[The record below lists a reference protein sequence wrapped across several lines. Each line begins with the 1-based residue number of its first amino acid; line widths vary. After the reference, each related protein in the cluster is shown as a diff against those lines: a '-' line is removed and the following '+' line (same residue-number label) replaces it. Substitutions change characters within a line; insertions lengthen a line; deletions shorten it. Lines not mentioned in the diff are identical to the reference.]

1 MAVPTAARPPAT
13 AAVAAV
19 SSAAGTGPFVLLH
32 SPVAPAT
39 PQAMAAA
46 TTPPSPPSRPPS
58 TGPLLPPYQPSP
70 QSSPISSP
78 RALRK
83 ALDSL
88 ATDVSKKVRRRP
100 SVSPKTSEKQG
111 TGRQAGSCGC
121 GKGGAGAAITL
132 YERLFSTAAVTTME
146 AKYTTSSFIA
156 EFWCTLTSPFFALPL
171 LIYFFIPP
179 SAVPPLQHACI
190 AGSCLAALVS
200 TLYHS
205 TLWKVFSSADA
216 AVATVTF
223 YLNAISLNRHGHYS
237 HPLLHHEVTWLLTA
251 VIIFAV
257 FTYHWEKTHHLSLT
271 LVLLCS
277 PPAVFG
283 FYALESYVGLGTGV
297 TGLVCFAVDRRG
309 IASLHSVW
317 HVLGGLSLLWGIWD
331 ACLAAERV
339 KALGI
344 ATPAVLLR

>member
-1 MAVPTAARPPAT
+1 MAVPTAARPPVAA

-19 SSAAGTGPFVLLH
+19 SSPAGTGSFVMLH
-32 SPVAPAT
+32 PPVAAASPPAT
-39 PQAMAAA
+39 AAA
-46 TTPPSPPSRPPS
+46 STSSPPPRLPS

-83 ALDSL
+83 ALDVL

-100 SVSPKTSEKQG
+100 SVPPTTSVD
-111 TGRQAGSCGC
+111 RSAARSASSCC
-121 GKGGAGAAITL
+121 GKGGAGAAVTL
-132 YERLFSTAAVTTME
+132 YERLFSTASVTTME

-171 LIYFFIPP
+171 LIYFFVPA

-237 HPLLHHEVTWLLTA
+237 HPLLHHEITWLLTV

-257 FTYHWEKTHHLSLT
+257 FIYHWEKTHHLSLT

-297 TGLVCFAVDRRG
+297 TGLICFAVDRRG
-309 IASLHSVW
+309 VASLHSVW

-339 KALGI
+339 KAVGL
-344 ATPAVLLR
+344 ATAAVLLR